1 MIVLLPLRGWAG
13 DQMGVQMGVQM
24 GARMATQLATQ
35 MAAGDVPTQFAGV
48 MPADCPMA
56 SMHADAANPDAD
68 AASNTAADSECCT
81 SCDLC
86 LPMSVLSVPQFALMA
101 CTGQVAPL
109 VAGVG
114 FLSAAPMHPF
124 KPPIS

>member
-1 MIVLLPLRGWAG
+1 MIRFFILLMIVLLPLRGWAG

-24 GARMATQLATQ
+24 GARM
-35 MAAGDVPTQFAGV
+35 V